1 MNPFDRLERIIYHY
15 TDLNA
20 LISILGFEHTTLWAS
35 NASFLNDSSEL
46 MQGIALINK
55 LHPSNLKL
63 EDFKDYYLT
72 SFSNTEDSL
81 VMWNHYGAHGGG
93 CCIGFDYDAIQK
105 VYGSVC
111 NCCYGEKEAQDLLKN
126 TLNLI
131 DNGVTTA
138 FGMPQPTPEEQL
150 RNREISR
157 KLFLQ
162 ATCLMAK
169 NEAYRHEDETRGY
182 ICVPP
187 NQYKYVKFREVNNYI
202 VPYIQM
208 PLPKDAVKKIVI
220 GPTLNADVTRESI
233 KRMLEIRGYNLNENE
248 IIRSKVPYRG

>member
-93 CCIGFDYDAIQK
+93 CCIGSMMPYKRYMVA
-105 VYGSVC
+105 S
-111 NCCYGEKEAQDLLKN
+111 A
-126 TLNLI
+126 
-131 DNGVTTA
+131 TA
-138 FGMPQPTPEEQL
+138 VME
-150 RNREISR
+150 R
-157 KLFLQ
+157 K
-162 ATCLMAK
+162 K
-169 NEAYRHEDETRGY
+169 R
-182 ICVPP
+182 
-187 NQYKYVKFREVNNYI
+187 
-202 VPYIQM
+202 
-208 PLPKDAVKKIVI
+208 KI
-220 GPTLNADVTRESI
+220 
-233 KRMLEIRGYNLNENE
+233 Y
-248 IIRSKVPYRG
+248 